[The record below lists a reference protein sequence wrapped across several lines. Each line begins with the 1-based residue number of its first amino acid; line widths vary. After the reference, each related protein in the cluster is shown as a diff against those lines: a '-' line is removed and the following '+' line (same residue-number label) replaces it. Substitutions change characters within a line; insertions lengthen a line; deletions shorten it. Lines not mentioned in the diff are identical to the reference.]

1 MALSEDTQQEIKECF
16 QLFDREGRGS
26 IPIDQLGEMVRA
38 LRQCPTQK
46 EVGELIR
53 EFCGNKGEFSLSTFT
68 SIVTKL
74 SQRKRDTEDEVREA
88 FSVFDR
94 DGNGYVSAAEIR
106 HVMTSLGEKLGH
118 DEIEELLSEVNIDSD
133 GQIEYKA
140 VVRTLM
146 QK

>member
-1 MALSEDTQQEIKECF
+1 M
-16 QLFDREGRGS
+16 
-26 IPIDQLGEMVRA
+26 
-38 LRQCPTQK
+38 
-46 EVGELIR
+46 IR

-68 SIVTKL
+68 SIITKL
-74 SQRKRDTEDEVREA
+74 SQRKRDTEEEVREA

-133 GQIEYKA
+133 GQIEYASKLILEFVYFQNNLNKEFFSA
-140 VVRTLM
+140 VVKTLM